1 MCIDNASLQAVPQRG
16 RQPMGVLGG
25 LNAHSTAT
33 AEHSPRNN
41 MGDEVAREYAQ
52 ELEELTRNE
61 RTRINF
67 LTMTAHDVG
76 AEHADAIVKCIE
88 ERIYKVSR

>member
-1 MCIDNASLQAVPQRG
+1 
-16 RQPMGVLGG
+16 MGVLGG
-25 LNAHSTAT
+25 LSAYSTAT
-33 AEHSPRNN
+33 AKHSLRDD
-41 MGDEVAREYAQ
+41 MSDEVAKEYAQ

-61 RTRINF
+61 KTRINF

-88 ERIYKVSR
+88 QRIYKVAR